1 MDFKL
6 PENTNMI
13 ADTARRYL
21 KDNYS
26 FDTYIAQLNE
36 SNHLEANR
44 WQAMNDL
51 GWFGLP
57 FAESVGG
64 YGGALL
70 DVCAIVQELGAAL
83 CLDPFVDLIV
93 SPGKLL
99 EYANTPASLALL
111 DRIIAG
117 ETRVAC
123 GLYDRHAGYH
133 VLNPSLRLNGE
144 RLSGQK
150 HVVSD
155 GGVADTV
162 LVSAMSGDELV
173 IVALPFDACG
183 VERYR
188 LLDGSRAASLTFDDV
203 LITDEM
209 VLCRGDAAKQAVS
222 SWFDYLCALDCARMY
237 GACREVYQATLEY
250 ARTRKQFGTTIG
262 SFQVIQHYLVDAFI
276 DLQQLESM
284 LLMVSVKGESANVCE
299 RRRAIA
305 AAKAYY
311 ANQAVG
317 ITQQGIQIHGG
328 VGVTEELNIGHYF
341 RLVTHASLSH
351 GDREHHLSRFIQSG
365 VSQNEVV

>member
-6 PENTNMI
+6 PENTTMI

-44 WQAMNDL
+44 WQSMNDL

-64 YGGALL
+64 YGGSLL
-70 DVCAIVQELGAAL
+70 DVCAIVKELGAAL

-117 ETRVAC
+117 EERVAC

-188 LLDGSRAASLTFDDV
+188 LLDGSRAASLTIDDV
-203 LITDEM
+203 LINEDM
-209 VLCRGDAAKQAVS
+209 ILCRGNAARRAVS
-222 SWFDYLCALDCARMY
+222 AWFDYLCALDCARMF
-237 GACREVYQATLEY
+237 GACREVFQSTMEY
-250 ARTRKQFGTTIG
+250 ARTRKQFGAAIG
-262 SFQVIQHYLVDAFI
+262 SFQVIQHYLVDIFI

-284 LLMVSVKGESANVCE
+284 LLMVSVKGESECNSE
-299 RRRAIA
+299 RIRATS

-311 ANQAVG
+311 ASQAVG
-317 ITQQGIQIHGG
+317 IAQQGIQIHGG

-341 RLVTHASLSH
+341 RLITHASLSN
-351 GDREHHLSRFIQSG
+351 GDREHHITRFSQAGESENG
-365 VSQNEVV
+365 VI